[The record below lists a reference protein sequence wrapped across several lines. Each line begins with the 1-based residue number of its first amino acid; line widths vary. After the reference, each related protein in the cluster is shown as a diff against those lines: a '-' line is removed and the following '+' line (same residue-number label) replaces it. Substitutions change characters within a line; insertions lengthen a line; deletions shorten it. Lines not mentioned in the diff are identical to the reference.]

1 MRLLANVAVG
11 VARCALAQPAGAVEV
26 KYLYRLSN
34 FSGVIPYS
42 DVEMCAD
49 PAHDEIYVGEGDLIR
64 VFNASGM
71 EIYDFSHDAM
81 SYGAILDIG
90 VMPSGDIL
98 VLSYRQPTEARAG
111 GSQVT
116 RYNYRG
122 EPLGSFEVHGLPSEL
137 AGFTPNRLAIRQD
150 SLVFAS
156 TASLLVVTTDFEGTY
171 RRHVDLLATLPK
183 NDKAREGAELG
194 GFYVDDQGAILYTI
208 PTAFRAFR
216 LKPDGTA
223 DSWGKPGS
231 GPGSFSVVG
240 AILAAPNGY
249 TLVADR
255 ARGAVLVFDP
265 SLRFVREFGNR
276 GPIVEQLNRPGLM
289 VFGRDGKL
297 YVSQLGYHGLSVFAL
312 TTP

>member
-1 MRLLANVAVG
+1 VRLLANVAVG
-11 VARCALAQPAGAVEV
+11 VALCALAQPAGAVEV

-122 EPLGSFEVHGLPSEL
+122 EPLGSFEVHGLPS
-137 AGFTPNRLAIRQD
+137 
-150 SLVFAS
+150 
-156 TASLLVVTTDFEGTY
+156 ASLLVVTTDFEGTY